1 MQLVPEPAKDSAIL
15 AAALQFA
22 SAGISVVPA
31 SMKGTKAPITSWKR
45 YQEERASYEQIL
57 QWFSNGETGLGVVTG
72 AVSGNLEMI
81 ELEGRAVQSGM
92 MEEARE
98 IAINSGLGEV
108 WNTLNGYV
116 ELTPSGGLHWLYRL
130 EEGAIVPGNTKIA
143 RRPGID
149 GKVDVLC
156 ETRGEGGFVVVAP
169 SSGPVHPSGNPWVMI
184 SGGPATIP
192 TISREDRDA
201 IHLVFRALD
210 SMPSIEQV
218 REAVT
223 SVKADVLTPGDDFN
237 ARGNWSEILNDWT
250 KLHTSRG
257 VTYWRRPGKDIGISA
272 TTGRN
277 DGDNLYVFTTSTI
290 FDAEKP
296 YSKFAA
302 LTAMQHG
309 GDFKACARELR
320 RGGYGAVALALPL
333 TPVPALTS
341 AQLEILRADRADR
354 LITGED
360 VVYIE
365 SVAEIVE
372 RTSWWPKPLDIYDT
386 EVEPEPEFLAR
397 DDKSKLFYRGKVNGI
412 MGESESGKTW
422 IALHAVQQAL
432 CVGQKVIYLDFE
444 DSARGIMNR
453 LRALGTMNEHLV
465 NLTYA
470 QPDEQ
475 MTVEARADLYE
486 ALAQLKPD
494 LVVVDGVNAAMTLL
508 GLDLISNT
516 DATKFSQTIL
526 RPLTTSGAA
535 VITIDHVTKSKD
547 NQGSFAIGA
556 QAKRADVNGALI
568 KCELEAPF
576 GRGLHGVLKLIV
588 AKDRPGYV
596 RAIAAGGKYLGS
608 AHLQSYGDG
617 RVRISII
624 PEINEFDSFRPTH
637 VMEVVSTYLASLGP
651 GAFGQTQIETGAK
664 GKGVT
669 IRAALKVL
677 AAEGFIKMENGA
689 RGSLNFI
696 HVLPYLELSDHTT
709 EKSKMAQM
717 DASLLKAA
725 Q

>member
-1 MQLVPEPAKDSAIL
+1 MQLVPETATDSAIL

-31 SMKGTKAPITSWKR
+31 SMKGTKAPITNWKQ
-45 YQEERASYEQIL
+45 YQTKAASYEQIL
-57 QWFSNGETGLGVVTG
+57 EWFSNGETGLGVVTG
-72 AVSGNLEMI
+72 RVSGNLEML
-81 ELEGRAVQSGM
+81 ELEGRSVQAGM
-92 MEEARE
+92 LEEARE
-98 IAINSGLGEV
+98 IAINSGLGEL

-130 EEGAIVPGNTKIA
+130 EEGASVPGNTKIA
-143 RRPGID
+143 RRPGAE
-149 GKVDVLC
+149 GGVEVLA
-156 ETRGEGGFVVVAP
+156 ETRGEGGYVVVAP
-169 SSGPVHPSGNPWVMI
+169 SSGSVHPSGRPWVMI
-184 SGGPATIP
+184 SGSPATIP
-192 TISREDRDA
+192 VISMEDRDA

-223 SVKADVLTPGDDFN
+223 TPKTDGLSPGDDFN
-237 ARGNWSEILNDWT
+237 ARASWDDILKGWT
-250 KLHTSRG
+250 KLYTSRG
-257 VTYWRRPGKDIGISA
+257 VTYWRRPGKDVGGISA

-277 DGDNLYVFTTSTI
+277 DGDNLYVFSTSTP

-302 LTAMQHG
+302 VTTLEHN
-309 GDFKACARELR
+309 GDFKAAAKELR
-320 RGGYGAVALALPL
+320 RNGYGSVSLAIPL

-341 AQLEILRADRADR
+341 AQLDILRAERAANVVTD
-354 LITGED
+354 ED
-360 VVYIE
+360 MVVIE
-365 SVAEIVE
+365 SVAEIRE
-372 RTSWWPKPLDIYDT
+372 RTSWWPKALDIYDT
-386 EVEPEPEFLAR
+386 EVEPEPEFLSR
-397 DDKSKLFYRGKVNGI
+397 DDMSKLFYRGKVNGL

-432 CVGQKVIYLDFE
+432 VMGQKVIYLDFE

-486 ALAQLKPD
+486 SLAQLKPD

-526 RPLTTSGAA
+526 RPLTTSGAG
-535 VITIDHVTKSKD
+535 VITIDHVTKSKE

-568 KCELEAPF
+568 KCELVAPF
-576 GRGLHGVLKLIV
+576 GRGQHGMLKLIV

-596 RAIAAGGKYLGS
+596 RAVAAGGKYLGN
-608 AHLQSYGDG
+608 AHLNSHGDG
-617 RVRISII
+617 KVRISIM
-624 PEINEFDSFRPTH
+624 PENGGAATFRPTH
-637 VMEVVSTYLASLGP
+637 LMEAVSTLIHNAAGSTS
-651 GAFGQTQIETGAK
+651 QTAIEKNITGKSEA
-664 GKGVT
+664 V
-669 IRAALKVL
+669 RVACQVL
-677 AAEGFIKMENGA
+677 VNEGFATISNGP
-689 RGSLNFI
+689 RNSFNFTSVRHYREI
-696 HVLPYLELSDHTT
+696 DDHTT
-709 EKSKMAQM
+709 EKFKLAAMNEE
-717 DASLLKAA
+717 LLRAA
-725 Q
+725 E